1 MFEPPC
7 SRDGSRP
14 RPLQLLS
21 PPGTASNKKYF
32 RLPFTYVRRVILIQN
47 NGRSPKVQFRF
58 ALPTRLLSMTLDFLG
73 GDGDQNT
80 YVGSWLA
87 SHPMSL
93 LLQVIPSNVQRCLVL

>member
-80 YVGSWLA
+80 YGLGS
-87 SHPMSL
+87 P
-93 LLQVIPSNVQRCLVL
+93 VILCLCFFK